1 VPLISRL
8 QIGLSL
14 PGLRWLLCAAI
25 AAAAQTAPA
34 QESTSTGSG
43 TGSGS
48 SSTGGGASSS
58 FGSPAPSTG
67 GTPSTGTGSTLPGTT
82 TGTRDP
88 SSMLSDSP
96 FTGRSAPSFRTGGQT
111 PANGTGAASSFGEGQ
126 TDAPTQLR
134 QAPTSF
140 SVPGFYGRGP
150 QQYTVG
156 EGRLARPRFRT
167 TLTVSQGYD
176 DNVFQTP
183 TNAKGTPDQEVKV
196 LVRPATR
203 SSIQYVTV
211 PSGDPLVPD
220 ETTAVEVSG
229 QKAKFQTT
237 RIPGIPAPEREG
249 SWVTRT
255 ELGFDV
261 QFASRR
267 SLFTF
272 DLTAGN
278 SYYWNRTGTKADN
291 TASLAMVYLNKL
303 SGRTQ
308 FTMALNT
315 SYQSQPDFSVPN
327 QPTSNNVGSYIPL
340 NAKADLSHRLTPRFS
355 GVASVSYNGI
365 YYMEK
370 SEQTGNYTE
379 TTFGTE
385 LRYLFSPRLTLLG
398 EMRYSSQTHKNDSA
412 LDTNTTYLLAGGELT
427 LTRRFTAT
435 LRLGEA
441 LQIFTED
448 GQSQSAPYGEA
459 TLSYRL
465 TRGTTISWNGR
476 YGYEVAGT
484 ADSRLLVG
492 RTGLQLSHIFSP
504 RLQGT
509 LSLNLSHSVT
519 ETTSDVV
526 VGATEP
532 TPTTTPE
539 PAPAPAP
546 AATATDPTAAAT
558 GTQTASTTPAE
569 PAKPKKPKTERVT
582 TESVQDTLDASL
594 SFQYILS
601 RRWTLSLNY
610 SYTMVVGPE
619 DTSDYYRQRV
629 FLGAEYQF

>member
-1 VPLISRL
+1 VPLFSRL

-14 PGLRWLLCAAI
+14 PGLRWLLCAVI
-25 AAAAQTAPA
+25 AAAAPTAPA
-34 QESTSTGSG
+34 QEGTGTGTGTG
-43 TGSGS
+43 TGSGA

-67 GTPSTGTGSTLPGTT
+67 GTPSTGTTLPGTPP
-82 TGTRDP
+82 GGRDP
-88 SSMLSDSP
+88 SSLLSDSP
-96 FTGRSAPSFRTGGQT
+96 FTGSNAPSFRTGGPT
-111 PANGTGAASSFGEGQ
+111 PANGAGAASSFGAGETEG
-126 TDAPTQLR
+126 PTQLR

-167 TLTVSQGYD
+167 TLNVSQGYD

-183 TNAKGTPDQEVKV
+183 TNAPGTPDQEIRV

-220 ETTAVEVSG
+220 EVVAVEVSG

-291 TASLAMVYLNKL
+291 TASLALVYLYKL

-308 FTMALNT
+308 FTMAVNT

-327 QPTSNNVGSYIPL
+327 QPTSNNLGSYIPL
-340 NAKADLSHRLTPRFS
+340 NAKADLSYRLTPRFS

-365 YYMEK
+365 YYIETT
-370 SEQTGNYTE
+370 EQTGNYTE

-398 EMRYSSQTHKNDSA
+398 ELRYSSQVHKNNSA

-441 LQIFTED
+441 LQTFTENGD
-448 GQSQSAPYGEA
+448 AQSSPYGEA

-465 TRGTTISWNGR
+465 SRGTTISWNGR
-476 YGYEVAGT
+476 YGFEIAGT

-504 RLQGT
+504 RLQGS

-526 VGATEP
+526 VGAAEP
-532 TPTTTPE
+532 ATTTTS
-539 PAPAPAP
+539 APAPAVIDP
-546 AATATDPTAAAT
+546 A
-558 GTQTASTTPAE
+558 TTPVASAPPPE
-569 PAKPKKPKTERVT
+569 PVEPEEPEEPRTRRVT
-582 TESVQDTLDASL
+582 TELVQDTLDASL